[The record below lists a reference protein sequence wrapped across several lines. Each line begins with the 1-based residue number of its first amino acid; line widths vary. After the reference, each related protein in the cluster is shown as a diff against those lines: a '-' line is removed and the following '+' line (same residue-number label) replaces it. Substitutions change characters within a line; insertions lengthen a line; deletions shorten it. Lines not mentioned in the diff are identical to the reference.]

1 MPSVPR
7 VEADDKR
14 VDLQVENAFEG
25 DHAAAKAI
33 DAQRA
38 ASREHS
44 LSPLAAFKAY
54 KKAICW
60 SVLVSMVRTVR
71 KVATLRC
78 SSCAR
83 IMRVN
88 RLTNLR
94 TGDRDG
100 EL

>member
-1 MPSVPR
+1 MPPVPE
-7 VEADDKR
+7 VQADDKR

-60 SVLVSMVRTVR
+60 SILVSMVR
-71 KVATLRC
+71 KVAPLLLLRVLVLYRAILGAEGR
-78 SSCAR
+78 SHR
-83 IMRVN
+83 
-88 RLTNLR
+88 
-94 TGDRDG
+94 
-100 EL
+100 

>member
-1 MPSVPR
+1 MPHVP
-7 VEADDKR
+7 VVQADDKR

-25 DHAAAKAI
+25 DHADAKAI

-60 SVLVSMVRTVR
+60 SVLVSMVCT
-71 KVATLRC
+71 K
-78 SSCAR
+78 SCRAAPPAR
-83 IMRVN
+83 IMQVHG
-88 RLTNLR
+88 LR
-94 TGDRDG
+94 NARPGDRDG